1 VLTVSW
7 SEDLGL
13 RVDVRPDANESVT
26 VVRLAGEFDF
36 ESVEV
41 ARRAV
46 QRAGSDARQVIVDLS
61 RVTFF
66 DAAGVRFLLAA
77 REQVRAAGGDLVL
90 RHPSW
95 RVRRVLDLVGALS
108 LLCPDGPGG
117 FAPPAAPSPQLVSA
131 CERALARLATAGCA
145 DMGNAQV
152 VVPASRSL
160 RIVAQDGFKSPFL
173 DFFEIVHD
181 EESACGT
188 ALAEARPAWVSDV
201 AWSPIFAGTPA
212 MDIMLGAGSRSVASV
227 PVLNG
232 DGTPMAMISAHRRE
246 PGPWT
251 DLQRRYLKALAATT
265 GRLLS
270 V

>member
-36 ESVEV
+36 ESVEA

-90 RHPSW
+90 RHPSR
-95 RVRRVLDLVGALS
+95 RVRQVLDLLGVLS
-108 LLCPDGPGG
+108 LLCPDEPGG

-152 VVPASRSL
+152 VDPASRAL
-160 RIVAQDGFKSPFL
+160 RIIAQYGFKSPFL
-173 DFFEIVHD
+173 DFFEIVYD

-188 ALAEARPAWVSDV
+188 ALAEARPVWVSNV

-212 MDIMLGAGSRSVASV
+212 MDMMLGAGSRSVASV

-232 DGTPMAMISAHRRE
+232 DGTLMAMISAHRRE
-246 PGPWT
+246 PGPWNE
-251 DLQRRYLKALAATT
+251 LQGRYLEALAAAT
-265 GRLLS
+265 GRILS